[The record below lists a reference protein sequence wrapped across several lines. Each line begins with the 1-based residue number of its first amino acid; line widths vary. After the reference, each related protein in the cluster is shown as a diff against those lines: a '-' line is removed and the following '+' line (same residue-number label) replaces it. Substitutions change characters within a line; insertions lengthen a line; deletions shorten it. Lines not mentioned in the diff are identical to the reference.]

1 MDHRSASGMK
11 LAIATSLGLTSLVL
25 MFSTPAR
32 AEGDSSSAVWIA
44 AKQIAGLIDH
54 LGDTGSV
61 NEVELWAAWRA
72 HFEAGAQLPPEVW
85 GFPGSSGEPLKGL
98 TACYHMLVNAESYA
112 RMQERQRA
120 RVHEQTQAAVQCYA
134 RVLTGAEACS
144 GLAPDGPA
152 SSRRVQASRSLVAQY
167 APQPSSKGCYQLQPG
182 IYQSYQRGYDGVT
195 LAPTRKVTIFLVA
208 GRYMLYTSD
217 GTYSLSQAALV
228 ENGAQYVVRSV
239 RLPKQDYWQPLR
251 APVYIRVVREANVDG
266 AVVKYDAYFSNDPS
280 MKTLLLSETW
290 AYEKPE
296 R

>member
-1 MDHRSASGMK
+1 MELRNASGTK
-11 LAIATSLGLTSLVL
+11 LAIAASLGLTSLVL

-32 AEGDSSSAVWIA
+32 AQGDSSSAVWIA
-44 AKQIAGLIDH
+44 AKQIAGLIDR
-54 LGDTGSV
+54 LGETGSV
-61 NEVELWAAWRA
+61 NEVELHAAWRA

-85 GFPGSSGEPLKGL
+85 GWPGSGGGPPKGL
-98 TACYHMLVNAESYA
+98 TACYLMLVNAESYA

-134 RVLTGAEACS
+134 RVLTGTEACS

-152 SSRRVQASRSLVAQY
+152 SSRRAQASRSLVAQY
-167 APQPSSKGCYQLQPG
+167 APQPTSKGCYQLQPG

-195 LAPTRKVTIFLVA
+195 LEPNRKVAISLVA
-208 GRYMLYTSD
+208 GRYVLYTSD
-217 GTYSLSQAALV
+217 GMYSLSQTALV

-239 RLPKQDYWQPLR
+239 RLPKQDYWQPL
-251 APVYIRVVREANVDG
+251 PSPIYIRLVLQANETR

-280 MKTLLLSETW
+280 MKIVLRSETW
-290 AYEKPE
+290 ASEKPE